1 MKRWKKTQ
9 GHSMS
14 QLSQVSWNVEHGDQ
28 LDFATGTLNQLQSYS
43 SILGILRLTWETMGE
58 LAGGF

>member
-1 MKRWKKTQ
+1 
-9 GHSMS
+9 MS